1 MTISSLFN
9 PEKMQLLM
17 SQPSGGAAGQQ
28 MDPVMQ
34 FLPLIVIVLIFYFLL
49 YRPQKK
55 RQKAREELIKQVEKG
70 DKVIT
75 ASGIHGTVAQVE
87 DTTVL
92 LQVSDNTKI
101 RVEKTALGTVV
112 PKNSDKPAA

>member
-1 MTISSLFN
+1 MAPAGGQPGQEVN
-9 PEKMQLLM
+9 PI
-17 SQPSGGAAGQQ
+17 
-28 MDPVMQ
+28 MQ
-34 FLPLIVIVLIFYFLL
+34 FLPLIVIVFIFYFLI

-55 RQKAREELIKQVEKG
+55 RQKAREEQIKQVEKG

-75 ASGIHGTVAQVE
+75 SHGIHGTVSQIE

-101 RVEKTALGTVV
+101 RIEKSALGTVV
-112 PKNSDKPAA
+112 PKNAEKTA

>member
-1 MTISSLFN
+1 MTFPSIFTPDRFS
-9 PEKMQLLM
+9 LLM
-17 SQPSGGAAGQQ
+17 APAGPGQESNPI
-28 MDPVMQ
+28 MS
-34 FLPLIVIVLIFYFLL
+34 FLPLILIAFIFYFII

-55 RQKAREELIKQVEKG
+55 RQKAREALVSQVEKG

-75 ASGIHGTVAQVE
+75 SHGIHGTVAQVE

-101 RVEKTALGTVV
+101 RIEKSALGTVT
-112 PKNSDKPAA
+112 PKNSDKAAT

>member
-1 MTISSLFN
+1 MTISSFLS
-9 PEKMQLLM
+9 PDKWQLLM
-17 SQPSGGAAGQQ
+17 APQGGAAGPSD
-28 MDPVMQ
+28 MTPTLFMFGSVA
-34 FLPLIVIVLIFYFLL
+34 VIFYFLM

-55 RQKAREELIKQVEKG
+55 RQKAREELLKAVEKG

-75 ASGIHGTVAQVE
+75 AHGIHGTVAQVE

-101 RVEKTALGTVV
+101 RIEKTALGTVI
-112 PKNSDKPAA
+112 PKNADKEAS

>member
-1 MTISSLFN
+1 MTFSSLFTLQHW
-9 PEKMQLLM
+9 QLLM
-17 SQPSGGAAGQQ
+17 SPPSGAGGQQ
-28 MDPVMQ
+28 TDPIMQ
-34 FLPLIVIVLIFYFLL
+34 FLPIILIGFIFYFLI

-55 RQKAREELIKQVEKG
+55 RQKAREELVKAVEKG

-75 ASGIHGTVAQVE
+75 SHGIHGTVAQVE

-101 RVEKTALGTVV
+101 RIEKNALGTVV
-112 PKNSDKPAA
+112 PKNGDKPAAA

>member
-1 MTISSLFN
+1 MTISSLFTLQHW
-9 PEKMQLLM
+9 QLLM
-17 SQPSGGAAGQQ
+17 FPQGGAGGQAA
-28 MDPVMQ
+28 DPIPSYVMMGA
-34 FLPLIVIVLIFYFLL
+34 VALIFYFLI

-55 RQKAREELIKQVEKG
+55 RQKAREELVKQVEKG

-75 ASGIHGTVAQVE
+75 SHGIHGTVAQVE

-101 RVEKTALGTVV
+101 RIEKHALGTVV
-112 PKNSDKPAA
+112 PKNGDKPAT

>member
-1 MTISSLFN
+1 MTISSLFT
-9 PEKMQLLM
+9 PLHWQLLM
-17 SQPSGGAAGQQ
+17 SPPSGGAAGAQS
-28 MDPVMQ
+28 DPITA
-34 FLPLIVIVLIFYFLL
+34 FLPLILIVVIFYFLI

-55 RQKAREELIKQVEKG
+55 RQKAREELVKAVEKG

-101 RVEKTALGTVV
+101 RIEKTALGTVV
-112 PKNSDKPAA
+112 PKNADKSE

>member
-1 MTISSLFN
+1 MTISSLLT
-9 PEKMQLLM
+9 PQHWQLLM
-17 SQPSGGAAGQQ
+17 APQGAGGQESSPIPSFVMMGAVG
-28 MDPVMQ
+28 
-34 FLPLIVIVLIFYFLL
+34 FIFYFLI

-55 RQKAREELIKQVEKG
+55 RQKAREELVKAVEKG

-101 RVEKTALGTVV
+101 RIEKTALGTVV
-112 PKNSDKPAA
+112 PKNADKAE

>member
-1 MTISSLFN
+1 MTISSLLT
-9 PEKMQLLM
+9 PQHWQLLM
-17 SQPSGGAAGQQ
+17 SSPSGAAGQQ
-28 MDPVMQ
+28 TDPVMQ
-34 FLPLIVIVLIFYFLL
+34 FLPLIVIVLIFYFLI

-55 RQKAREELIKQVEKG
+55 RQKAREELVKQVEKG

-112 PKNSDKPAA
+112 PKNADKEA

>member
-1 MTISSLFN
+1 MFTLNHFS
-9 PEKMQLLM
+9 LLM
-17 SQPSGGAAGQQ
+17 APAQPGQDANPI
-28 MDPVMQ
+28 MT
-34 FLPLIVIVLIFYFLL
+34 FLPIILMGFIFYFII

-55 RQKAREELIKQVEKG
+55 RQKAREALVNQVEKG

-75 ASGIHGTVAQVE
+75 NHGIHGTVAQVE

-101 RVEKTALGTVV
+101 RIEKSALGTVT
-112 PKNSDKPAA
+112 PKNADKPAT

>member
-1 MTISSLFN
+1 MTISSFLS
-9 PEKMQLLM
+9 PDKWQLLM
-17 SQPSGGAAGQQ
+17 APQGGAPGQETN
-28 MDPVMQ
+28 PILN
-34 FLPLIVIVLIFYFLL
+34 FLPIIVIGAIFYFMF

-55 RQKAREELIKQVEKG
+55 RQKAREELVKAVEKG

-75 ASGIHGTVAQVE
+75 ASGIHGTIAQVE

-101 RVEKTALGTVV
+101 RIEKTALGTVI
-112 PKNSDKPAA
+112 PKNADKAAE

>member
-1 MTISSLFN
+1 MTIPSLFT
-9 PEKMQLLM
+9 PLHWQLLM
-17 SQPSGGAAGQQ
+17 SPPSGPGQESNPI
-28 MDPVMQ
+28 MN
-34 FLPLIVIVLIFYFLL
+34 FLPIVVIGFIFYFLI

-55 RQKAREELIKQVEKG
+55 RQKAREELVKQVEKG

-112 PKNSDKPAA
+112 PKNADKDA

>member
-1 MTISSLFN
+1 MSIHSLFSVN
-9 PEKMQLLM
+9 HWQLLM
-17 SQPSGGAAGQQ
+17 SSPTGGAQPEVNPIA
-28 MDPVMQ
+28 Q
-34 FLPLIVIVLIFYFLL
+34 FGPLILIFAIIYFMFM
-49 YRPQKK
+49 RPQKK
-55 RQKAREELIKQVEKG
+55 RQKAREELIKQAEKG

-101 RVEKTALGTVV
+101 RIEKTSLGTVI
-112 PKNSDKPAA
+112 PKNADKSE

>member
-1 MTISSLFN
+1 MTISSLSTTIHW
-9 PEKMQLLM
+9 QLLF
-17 SQPSGGAAGQQ
+17 SPPSGTGGQQ
-28 MDPVMQ
+28 SDPITA
-34 FLPLIVIVLIFYFLL
+34 FLPLILIVVIFYFLI

-55 RQKAREELIKQVEKG
+55 RQKAREELVKAVEKG

-112 PKNSDKPAA
+112 PKNADKSE

>member
-1 MTISSLFN
+1 MTISSLFSTN
-9 PEKMQLLM
+9 HWQLLM
-17 SQPSGGAAGQQ
+17 APPAGPGQETN
-28 MDPVMQ
+28 PILN
-34 FLPLIVIVLIFYFLL
+34 FLPIVVIGFIFYFLI

-55 RQKAREELIKQVEKG
+55 RQKQREELVKAVEKG

-75 ASGIHGTVAQVE
+75 ASGIHGTIAQVE

-101 RVEKTALGTVV
+101 RIEKTALGTVV
-112 PKNSDKPAA
+112 PKNSDKSSD

>member
-1 MTISSLFN
+1 MTIPSLFN
-9 PEKMQLLM
+9 PCQWQLLM
-17 SQPSGGAAGQQ
+17 APPAAPGQESN
-28 MDPVMQ
+28 PILN
-34 FLPLIVIVLIFYFLL
+34 FLPIILIGFIFYFLM

-101 RVEKTALGTVV
+101 RVEKTALGNVV
-112 PKNSDKPAA
+112 PKNADKSE